1 MGEQTA
7 KAPGLNRAKTYQLVL
22 FPLNNGATNVYYV
35 LVLSYIATFG
45 SKVLAL
51 SMIFASVMVTGMR
64 LFDAI
69 TDPIIGALMDRT
81 NGKFGKFRPFMV
93 IGNLI
98 MAASILVLYCLTP
111 LIPAGS
117 MFLRYAAFVAL
128 YAVWVIGYTFQTSCT
143 RSGQTVLTNDPKQ
156 RPLFTIFNTVGSLLG
171 MGAMQFFAPILAK
184 NYEGGYASAGF
195 FRTLAPV
202 GIVISILL
210 TILAII
216 YALCIAAAIAFHAR
230 EGVQQLM
237 EDPARICIWS
247 LCFLLCLI
255 YHKKRSSYR
264 VAAEHTVLP
273 PLTVILLVTGYF
285 PDVAMFLIIVTII
298 TSIITAR
305 SLKIGILRAGTT
317 LAPIPLI
324 KILFANTSHVL
335 SIIISQNSV
344 NAAINP
350 YQFQHWLL
358 PLLIMTVAVPI
369 IRLICDIV
377 TFFFVQIPIRKAM
390 REYSLSHILAMALA
404 DLMAIVWIPEI
415 LEFANIG
422 SDTATVLSVFMLA
435 LIAYSLLLMTVDTMN
450 RLTRSR
456 SALKCIANVSDA
468 LPLPNQVPE
477 ETVVRRINRGLT
489 RMRCFISNANNLD
502 KRGYSYR
509 YSAPISTGS
518 RQYYLAM
525 ERSIWNRPF
534 MSTDETILLT
544 CGEVLTE
551 SLRVNKEVTL
561 LRTES
566 ETDTLT
572 GALTYRAFIG
582 HLKSLQ
588 TENVHNLVA
597 VVYFGVEH
605 LRTVNEH
612 YGRKIGN
619 AVLRSVGMRLSQ
631 LLPGNATL
639 SRVNGA
645 EFAMIVTDVTSTSDV
660 EELATRMRNLAVMPV
675 YTEEGEVSVDVSSSI
690 SFSNATDG
698 FSVLLADASAHIYES
713 ESSNL
718 PVVDGMTS
726 TLAAQNGSGDYFNAS
741 DVLRHAI
748 EDNTISVLYQPI
760 FDVNTKRITSL
771 DTIVRVHDAKGRTLA
786 PYFVTAEAHRLNMS
800 VQLTLDVLETCV
812 KDMTAFRK
820 VAPELDIVDI
830 CMNGSELGASI
841 FHERLEQLTH
851 EQPQLR
857 FGLQL
862 GSHAIHVVHDEVDD
876 EVAALAALPNVELG
890 LTNAGTTYSEVAAF
904 AHLPLDFARFDKTV
918 VRDFRTPR
926 AKQIMQRTLEISR
939 DNDAF
944 HVVFDG
950 VESLDQVEF
959 IRSIG
964 GTLAEGTLLSNAMS
978 ANEFLMRLETMG
990 TSLPEAA
997 PRQAE

>member
-1 MGEQTA
+1 MTSKQSKHQA
-7 KAPGLNRAKTYQLVL
+7 
-22 FPLNNGATNVYYV
+22 AT
-35 LVLSYIATFG
+35 G
-45 SKVLAL
+45 SQPKDG
-51 SMIFASVMVTGMR
+51 IR
-64 LFDAI
+64 
-69 TDPIIGALMDRT
+69 
-81 NGKFGKFRPFMV
+81 K
-93 IGNLI
+93 
-98 MAASILVLYCLTP
+98 
-111 LIPAGS
+111 PA
-117 MFLRYAAFVAL
+117 R
-128 YAVWVIGYTFQTSCT
+128 
-143 RSGQTVLTNDPKQ
+143 
-156 RPLFTIFNTVGSLLG
+156 
-171 MGAMQFFAPILAK
+171 
-184 NYEGGYASAGF
+184 
-195 FRTLAPV
+195 
-202 GIVISILL
+202 L

-435 LIAYSLLLMTVDTMN
+435 LIAYSLLLMTVDTMS

-525 ERSIWNRPF
+525 ERNIWNRPF

-690 SFSNATDG
+690 SFSNAT
-698 FSVLLADASAHIYES
+698 AASPC
-713 ESSNL
+713 SS
-718 PVVDGMTS
+718 PMRARTS
-726 TLAAQNGSGDYFNAS
+726 TSRRA
-741 DVLRHAI
+741 
-748 EDNTISVLYQPI
+748 PI
-760 FDVNTKRITSL
+760 C
-771 DTIVRVHDAKGRTLA
+771 
-786 PYFVTAEAHRLNMS
+786 P
-800 VQLTLDVLETCV
+800 
-812 KDMTAFRK
+812 
-820 VAPELDIVDI
+820 
-830 CMNGSELGASI
+830 
-841 FHERLEQLTH
+841 
-851 EQPQLR
+851 
-857 FGLQL
+857 
-862 GSHAIHVVHDEVDD
+862 
-876 EVAALAALPNVELG
+876 
-890 LTNAGTTYSEVAAF
+890 
-904 AHLPLDFARFDKTV
+904 
-918 VRDFRTPR
+918 
-926 AKQIMQRTLEISR
+926 
-939 DNDAF
+939 
-944 HVVFDG
+944 
-950 VESLDQVEF
+950 
-959 IRSIG
+959 
-964 GTLAEGTLLSNAMS
+964 
-978 ANEFLMRLETMG
+978 
-990 TSLPEAA
+990 
-997 PRQAE
+997 

>member
-1 MGEQTA
+1 MASKQSKHQT
-7 KAPGLNRAKTYQLVL
+7 T
-22 FPLNNGATNVYYV
+22 T
-35 LVLSYIATFG
+35 G
-45 SKVLAL
+45 SQSKDG
-51 SMIFASVMVTGMR
+51 IR
-64 LFDAI
+64 
-69 TDPIIGALMDRT
+69 
-81 NGKFGKFRPFMV
+81 K
-93 IGNLI
+93 
-98 MAASILVLYCLTP
+98 
-111 LIPAGS
+111 
-117 MFLRYAAFVAL
+117 
-128 YAVWVIGYTFQTSCT
+128 
-143 RSGQTVLTNDPKQ
+143 
-156 RPLFTIFNTVGSLLG
+156 
-171 MGAMQFFAPILAK
+171 
-184 NYEGGYASAGF
+184 
-195 FRTLAPV
+195 PV
-202 GIVISILL
+202 RL

-216 YALCIAAAIAFHAR
+216 YALCIAAAIAVHAQA
-230 EGVQQLM
+230 GVQRFM
-237 EDPARICIWS
+237 EDPAHICIWS
-247 LCFLLCLI
+247 ACLLLCLI

-285 PDVAMFLIIVTII
+285 PDVTMFLIIVTII

-305 SLKIGILRAGTT
+305 SLKIGILHAGTT

-335 SIIISQNSV
+335 SITINQHSV
-344 NAAINP
+344 NAAFNP
-350 YQFQHWLL
+350 YQFENWLL

-377 TFFFVQIPIRKAM
+377 TFFFTQIPIREAM
-390 REYSLSHILAMALA
+390 HEYSLSRILAMALA
-404 DLMAIVWIPEI
+404 DLIAIVWIPEI
-415 LEFANIG
+415 LQFANIG

-435 LIAYSLLLMTVDTMN
+435 LIAYSLLLMTADTMS
-450 RLTRSR
+450 RLARSR

-477 ETVVRRINRGLT
+477 ETVVRRINRGLAH
-489 RMRCFISNANNLD
+489 MRCFVSDANNLD

-525 ERSIWNRPF
+525 ERSILNRPF

-544 CGEVLTE
+544 CGGVLAE

-561 LRTES
+561 LRTEA

-572 GALTYRAFIG
+572 GALTYRACIG
-582 HLKSLQ
+582 HLKSVQ

-597 VVYFGVEH
+597 VVHFGVEH
-605 LRTVNEH
+605 LRAVNEH

-619 AVLRSVGMRLSQ
+619 AVLRSVGMRLGQ
-631 LLPGNATL
+631 LLPENATL

-675 YTEEGEVSVDVSSSI
+675 YTEEGEVSVEVSSSI

-698 FSVLLADASAHIYES
+698 FAVLLADASVHIYES

-718 PVVDGMTS
+718 PAVDGTTAM
-726 TLAAQNGSGDYFNAS
+726 LAAQNDSNDYVNAS

-760 FDVNTKRITSL
+760 FDVNTKHITSL
-771 DTIVRVHDAKGRTLA
+771 DTIVRVHDEKGRTLA

-830 CMNGSELGASI
+830 CLNGPELGASI

-862 GSHAIHVVHDEVDD
+862 GSHAIHVAHDEVDD
-876 EVAALAALPNVELG
+876 EVADLAALPNVELG

-950 VESLDQVEF
+950 VETLDQVEF

-964 GTLAEGTLLSNAMS
+964 GTFAEGTLLSNAMN

>member
-1 MGEQTA
+1 MTSKQSKHQA
-7 KAPGLNRAKTYQLVL
+7 
-22 FPLNNGATNVYYV
+22 AT
-35 LVLSYIATFG
+35 G
-45 SKVLAL
+45 SQPKDG
-51 SMIFASVMVTGMR
+51 IR
-64 LFDAI
+64 
-69 TDPIIGALMDRT
+69 
-81 NGKFGKFRPFMV
+81 K
-93 IGNLI
+93 
-98 MAASILVLYCLTP
+98 
-111 LIPAGS
+111 PA
-117 MFLRYAAFVAL
+117 R
-128 YAVWVIGYTFQTSCT
+128 
-143 RSGQTVLTNDPKQ
+143 
-156 RPLFTIFNTVGSLLG
+156 
-171 MGAMQFFAPILAK
+171 
-184 NYEGGYASAGF
+184 
-195 FRTLAPV
+195 
-202 GIVISILL
+202 L

-216 YALCIAAAIAFHAR
+216 HALCIAAAIAFHAQ

-390 REYSLSHILAMALA
+390 REYSLSHILAMASA

-435 LIAYSLLLMTVDTMN
+435 LIAYSLLLMTVDTMS

-675 YTEEGEVSVDVSSSI
+675 YTEEGEVSVTYRAAFRSRTRQTASPCSSPMR
-690 SFSNATDG
+690 AR
-698 FSVLLADASAHIYES
+698 
-713 ESSNL
+713 
-718 PVVDGMTS
+718 TS
-726 TLAAQNGSGDYFNAS
+726 TSRRA
-741 DVLRHAI
+741 
-748 EDNTISVLYQPI
+748 PI
-760 FDVNTKRITSL
+760 C
-771 DTIVRVHDAKGRTLA
+771 
-786 PYFVTAEAHRLNMS
+786 P
-800 VQLTLDVLETCV
+800 
-812 KDMTAFRK
+812 
-820 VAPELDIVDI
+820 
-830 CMNGSELGASI
+830 
-841 FHERLEQLTH
+841 
-851 EQPQLR
+851 
-857 FGLQL
+857 
-862 GSHAIHVVHDEVDD
+862 
-876 EVAALAALPNVELG
+876 
-890 LTNAGTTYSEVAAF
+890 
-904 AHLPLDFARFDKTV
+904 
-918 VRDFRTPR
+918 
-926 AKQIMQRTLEISR
+926 
-939 DNDAF
+939 
-944 HVVFDG
+944 
-950 VESLDQVEF
+950 
-959 IRSIG
+959 
-964 GTLAEGTLLSNAMS
+964 
-978 ANEFLMRLETMG
+978 
-990 TSLPEAA
+990 
-997 PRQAE
+997 

>member
-1 MGEQTA
+1 MISKQSKHQA
-7 KAPGLNRAKTYQLVL
+7 
-22 FPLNNGATNVYYV
+22 AT
-35 LVLSYIATFG
+35 G
-45 SKVLAL
+45 SQPKDG
-51 SMIFASVMVTGMR
+51 IR
-64 LFDAI
+64 
-69 TDPIIGALMDRT
+69 
-81 NGKFGKFRPFMV
+81 K
-93 IGNLI
+93 
-98 MAASILVLYCLTP
+98 
-111 LIPAGS
+111 PA
-117 MFLRYAAFVAL
+117 R
-128 YAVWVIGYTFQTSCT
+128 
-143 RSGQTVLTNDPKQ
+143 
-156 RPLFTIFNTVGSLLG
+156 
-171 MGAMQFFAPILAK
+171 
-184 NYEGGYASAGF
+184 
-195 FRTLAPV
+195 
-202 GIVISILL
+202 L

-344 NAAINP
+344 NAAIN
-350 YQFQHWLL
+350 
-358 PLLIMTVAVPI
+358 LINSSIGSALTDYDCCSADY
-369 IRLICDIV
+369 RLICDIV

-631 LLPGNATL
+631 LLPENATL

-698 FSVLLADASAHIYES
+698 FSVAPRRCERAHLRVGELQSARSRRHDVHARRAEWFGRLFQRFRRASPCDRRQY
-713 ESSNL
+713 
-718 PVVDGMTS
+718 D
-726 TLAAQNGSGDYFNAS
+726 
-741 DVLRHAI
+741 
-748 EDNTISVLYQPI
+748 
-760 FDVNTKRITSL
+760 
-771 DTIVRVHDAKGRTLA
+771 
-786 PYFVTAEAHRLNMS
+786 
-800 VQLTLDVLETCV
+800 
-812 KDMTAFRK
+812 FR
-820 VAPELDIVDI
+820 
-830 CMNGSELGASI
+830 
-841 FHERLEQLTH
+841 
-851 EQPQLR
+851 
-857 FGLQL
+857 
-862 GSHAIHVVHDEVDD
+862 
-876 EVAALAALPNVELG
+876 ALP
-890 LTNAGTTYSEVAAF
+890 A
-904 AHLPLDFARFDKTV
+904 
-918 VRDFRTPR
+918 DFRCEYETYHFAGYDCAR
-926 AKQIMQRTLEISR
+926 A
-939 DNDAF
+939 
-944 HVVFDG
+944 
-950 VESLDQVEF
+950 
-959 IRSIG
+959 
-964 GTLAEGTLLSNAMS
+964 
-978 ANEFLMRLETMG
+978 
-990 TSLPEAA
+990 
-997 PRQAE
+997 

>member
-1 MGEQTA
+1 
-7 KAPGLNRAKTYQLVL
+7 
-22 FPLNNGATNVYYV
+22 
-35 LVLSYIATFG
+35 
-45 SKVLAL
+45 
-51 SMIFASVMVTGMR
+51 
-64 LFDAI
+64 
-69 TDPIIGALMDRT
+69 
-81 NGKFGKFRPFMV
+81 
-93 IGNLI
+93 
-98 MAASILVLYCLTP
+98 
-111 LIPAGS
+111 
-117 MFLRYAAFVAL
+117 
-128 YAVWVIGYTFQTSCT
+128 
-143 RSGQTVLTNDPKQ
+143 
-156 RPLFTIFNTVGSLLG
+156 
-171 MGAMQFFAPILAK
+171 
-184 NYEGGYASAGF
+184 
-195 FRTLAPV
+195 
-202 GIVISILL
+202 
-210 TILAII
+210 
-216 YALCIAAAIAFHAR
+216 
-230 EGVQQLM
+230 
-237 EDPARICIWS
+237 
-247 LCFLLCLI
+247 
-255 YHKKRSSYR
+255 
-264 VAAEHTVLP
+264 
-273 PLTVILLVTGYF
+273 
-285 PDVAMFLIIVTII
+285 
-298 TSIITAR
+298 
-305 SLKIGILRAGTT
+305 
-317 LAPIPLI
+317 
-324 KILFANTSHVL
+324 
-335 SIIISQNSV
+335 
-344 NAAINP
+344 
-350 YQFQHWLL
+350 
-358 PLLIMTVAVPI
+358 
-369 IRLICDIV
+369 
-377 TFFFVQIPIRKAM
+377 M

-435 LIAYSLLLMTVDTMN
+435 LIACSLLLMTVDTMS
-450 RLTRSR
+450 RLARSR

-518 RQYYLAM
+518 RQYYLAT

-544 CGEVLTE
+544 CGEILTE

-597 VVYFGVEH
+597 VVYFSVEH

-631 LLPGNATL
+631 LLPENATL

-645 EFAMIVTDVTSTSDV
+645 EFAMIVTDVTSTSGV

-690 SFSNATDG
+690 SFSNAADG

-713 ESSNL
+713 RLNL

-748 EDNTISVLYQPI
+748 EDYTISVLYQPI

-820 VAPELDIVDI
+820 VAPELDVVDI

-851 EQPQLR
+851 E
-857 FGLQL
+857 
-862 GSHAIHVVHDEVDD
+862 
-876 EVAALAALPNVELG
+876 
-890 LTNAGTTYSEVAAF
+890 
-904 AHLPLDFARFDKTV
+904 
-918 VRDFRTPR
+918 
-926 AKQIMQRTLEISR
+926 
-939 DNDAF
+939 
-944 HVVFDG
+944 
-950 VESLDQVEF
+950 
-959 IRSIG
+959 
-964 GTLAEGTLLSNAMS
+964 
-978 ANEFLMRLETMG
+978 
-990 TSLPEAA
+990 
-997 PRQAE
+997 